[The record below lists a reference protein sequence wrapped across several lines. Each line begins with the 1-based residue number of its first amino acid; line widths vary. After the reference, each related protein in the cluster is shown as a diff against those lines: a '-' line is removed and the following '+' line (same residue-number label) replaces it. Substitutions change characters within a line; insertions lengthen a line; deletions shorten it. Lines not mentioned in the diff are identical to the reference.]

1 MDYGLKGVY
10 SSYIPDSLESRAGYI
25 PGPAGFTH
33 RIAEEV
39 LEKIRGDKFTFVL
52 MPPDG
57 ILAKLAVAEVSHRG
71 DLKVCSL
78 DGGIAAWTDVGYAR
92 ESADDPDTGELP
104 EDIWYK
110 PYQQTDAIEEAMH
123 TYLTGQVALVEQI
136 ERDGTIRFLHFS
148 H

>member
-1 MDYGLKGVY
+1 M
-10 SSYIPDSLESRAGYI
+10 
-25 PGPAGFTH
+25 
-33 RIAEEV
+33 
-39 LEKIRGDKFTFVL
+39 
-52 MPPDG
+52 
-57 ILAKLAVAEVSHRG
+57 
-71 DLKVCSL
+71 CSL